1 MTCRWL
7 IVFQC
12 AKTRLETDYMSRLK
26 SALFAPLLV
35 GILISSAWGQSLD
48 SVLSKLDQNYYYPQ
62 KQGLKSLS
70 VRVQWEQLDVTSG
83 SGKFLRNP
91 DFNFIWKAGSQL
103 GRFELAEGQEHLSED
118 RVQELTQ
125 QISPFSEPIIPL
137 TLQQKFSSFAGKIHT
152 TERNKLV
159 VGLTQVSSDQDY
171 KLLVDAKEWVVRK
184 LRFKQS
190 RSPQNV
196 EGEFSYLKL
205 EGKPAISETRTRF
218 EVDEREYLEVT
229 RYTYRKYQ
237 GIWWVHRIDQTLKQE
252 DHVLQTYVIKLSG
265 FKPVLSSR

>member
-1 MTCRWL
+1 ML
-7 IVFQC
+7 
-12 AKTRLETDYMSRLK
+12 RLK
-26 SALFAPLLV
+26 APFIFAPLLV
-35 GILISSAWGQSLD
+35 GILISSAWGQSLN
-48 SVLSKLDQNYYYPQ
+48 SVLSRLDQSYYYPQ

-70 VRVQWEQLDVTSG
+70 VRVEWEQLDVASG

-91 DFNFIWKAGSQL
+91 DFNFIWKAGSRL
-103 GRFELAEGQEHLSED
+103 GRFKLAEGQEHLSEE

-137 TLQQKFSSFAGKIHT
+137 TLQQKFSSFAGKVHAS
-152 TERNKLV
+152 EKNKLV

-205 EGKPAISETRTRF
+205 GGKPAISETRSRF

-229 RYTYRKYQ
+229 HYTYRKFQ
-237 GIWWVHRIDQTLKQE
+237 GVWWVHRIDQTLKQD
-252 DHVLQTYVIKLSG
+252 DHVLQRYVIKLSD
-265 FKPVLSSR
+265 FKPVLSPSL

>member
-1 MTCRWL
+1 MPRINASL
-7 IVFQC
+7 V
-12 AKTRLETDYMSRLK
+12 
-26 SALFAPLLV
+26 FAPLLV
-35 GILISSAWGQSLD
+35 GILISSAWGQSLS

-62 KQGLKSLS
+62 NQGLKSLS
-70 VRVQWEQLDVTSG
+70 VRVQWEQLDVASG

-91 DFNFIWKAGSQL
+91 DFNFIWKLGAPGGL
-103 GRFELAEGQEHLSED
+103 GRFVLAEGQEHLSGD
-118 RVQELTQ
+118 RVKELTQ
-125 QISPFSEPIIPL
+125 QISQFSEPIIPL
-137 TLQQKFSSFAGKIHT
+137 TLQQKFSSFAGKVHK
-152 TERNKLV
+152 TEKNKLI

-190 RSPQNV
+190 RSPQSV

-229 RYTYRKYQ
+229 RYTYKKFK

-252 DHVLQTYVIKLSG
+252 DHILRTYVFKLSD
-265 FKPVLSSR
+265 FNPVLSSR